1 MIKFLQEGVNMTN
14 PFDKISK
21 ANIVKLLKLLEAHT
35 MVFTKDMTIS
45 KTIIDKKSIGIVTKG
60 YIQILRNNDDGNDTL
75 IDELF
80 ENDIIASSI
89 SYTEANE
96 YEMIAKEE
104 THVILFDED
113 TLMNIEDTS
122 KTYYNQFIKNLFLI
136 LNEKNK
142 LKNERL
148 QIITKKSIR
157 DKLLEYFYINRKK
170 TGSNNIYLPYNYTA
184 LADYLGVNR
193 SALMRELKNLKD
205 EGFIESKSRKI
216 KLLY

>member
-1 MIKFLQEGVNMTN
+1 MIK
-14 PFDKISK
+14 PFENISK
-21 ANIVKLLKLLEAHT
+21 NNIDKLLKMLKAHT
-35 MVFTKDMTIS
+35 IIFNKDSIIS
-45 KTIIDKKSIGIVTKG
+45 KSFIDQKTIGIITKG
-60 YIQILRNNDDGNDTL
+60 YIQVIRNSYDGND
-75 IDELF
+75 IVVEEYE

-89 SYTEANE
+89 SYVESSE
-96 YEMIAKEE
+96 YQLLSKED
-104 THVILFDED
+104 TFIILFDED
-113 TLMNIEDTS
+113 TLMNNEDTS
-122 KTYYNQFIKNLFLI
+122 KTYFNQFIKNLFLI

-142 LKNERL
+142 IKNERL

-157 DKLLEYFYINRKK
+157 DKLLEYFHINRKK

-205 EGFIESKSRKI
+205 EGFIESKGHKI

>member
-1 MIKFLQEGVNMTN
+1 MIK

-21 ANIVKLLKLLEAHT
+21 NNIDKLLKLLEAHT
-35 MVFTKDMTIS
+35 IIFNKDSIIAKS
-45 KTIIDKKSIGIVTKG
+45 FIDKKTIGIIIKG
-60 YIQILRNNDDGNDTL
+60 YVQVMRNSYDGNNIVVEEYEED
-75 IDELF
+75 
-80 ENDIIASSI
+80 DILASSI
-89 SYTEANE
+89 SYVESNE
-96 YEMIAKEE
+96 YELISKED
-104 THVILFDED
+104 THIILFDED
-113 TLMNIEDTS
+113 TLMNIEDTT

-142 LKNERL
+142 IKNERI

-157 DKLLEYFYINRKK
+157 DKLLEYFAINRRK

-205 EGFIESKSRKI
+205 EGFIETKSHRI

>member
-1 MIKFLQEGVNMTN
+1 MTN

-35 MVFTKDMTIS
+35 MIFNKESIIS
-45 KTIIDKKSIGIVTKG
+45 KTIIDKKTIGIITNG
-60 YIQILRNNDDGNDTL
+60 YIQIVRNNYDGNNY
-75 IDELF
+75 IIEELF

-89 SYTEANE
+89 SYVESSE

-104 THVILFDED
+104 THIILFDED

-136 LNEKNK
+136 LNDKNK
-142 LKNERL
+142 IKNERI

-184 LADYLGVNR
+184 LSDYLGVNR

-205 EGFIESKSRKI
+205 EGFIESKGHRI

>member
-1 MIKFLQEGVNMTN
+1 MIK

-21 ANIVKLLKLLEAHT
+21 NNIDKLLKMLEAHT
-35 MVFTKDMTIS
+35 IIFNKDAIIS
-45 KTIIDKKSIGIVTKG
+45 KSIIDKKTIGIITKG
-60 YIQILRNNDDGNDTL
+60 YVQVIRNNFDGNEIVVEEYQED
-75 IDELF
+75 
-80 ENDIIASSI
+80 DIIASSI
-89 SYTEANE
+89 SYVESSE
-96 YEMIAKEE
+96 YRLISKEE
-104 THVILFDED
+104 TYIILFDED

-142 LKNERL
+142 IKNERL

-157 DKLLEYFYINRKK
+157 DKLLEYFHINRKK

-193 SALMRELKNLKD
+193 SALMRELKNLK
-205 EGFIESKSRKI
+205 EERFIETKGHLI

>member
-1 MIKFLQEGVNMTN
+1 MIK
-14 PFDKISK
+14 PFEKISK
-21 ANIVKLLKLLEAHT
+21 NNIDKLLKMLEAHT
-35 MVFTKDMTIS
+35 IVFKKDAIIS
-45 KTIIDKKSIGIVTKG
+45 KSIIDKKTIGIITKG
-60 YIQILRNNDDGNDTL
+60 YIQVMRNSYDGND
-75 IDELF
+75 IVVEEF
-80 ENDIIASSI
+80 EEDDIIASSI
-89 SYTEANE
+89 SYVESSE
-96 YEMIAKEE
+96 YQLISKEE
-104 THVILFDED
+104 SYIILFDED

-142 LKNERL
+142 IKNERL

-157 DKLLEYFYINRKK
+157 DKLLEYFHINRKK

-184 LADYLGVNR
+184 LSDYLGVNR

-205 EGFIESKSRKI
+205 EGFIESKGHKI

>member
-1 MIKFLQEGVNMTN
+1 MIK
-14 PFDKISK
+14 PFEKISK
-21 ANIVKLLKLLEAHT
+21 NNIDKLLKMLEAHPII
-35 MVFTKDMTIS
+35 FNKDAIIPKS
-45 KTIIDKKSIGIVTKG
+45 IIDKKTIGVITKG
-60 YIQILRNNDDGNDTL
+60 YIQVLRNSYDGND
-75 IDELF
+75 IVVEEYEED
-80 ENDIIASSI
+80 DIIASSI
-89 SYTEANE
+89 SYVESSE
-96 YEMIAKEE
+96 YQLISKEE
-104 THVILFDED
+104 TYIILFDED

-122 KTYYNQFIKNLFLI
+122 KAYYNQFIKNLFLI

-142 LKNERL
+142 IKNERL

-184 LADYLGVNR
+184 LSDYLGVNR

-205 EGFIESKSRKI
+205 EGFIESKGHRI

>member
-1 MIKFLQEGVNMTN
+1 MIK
-14 PFDKISK
+14 PFENISK
-21 ANIVKLLKLLEAHT
+21 NNIDKLLKMLKAHT
-35 MVFTKDMTIS
+35 IIFNKDSIIS
-45 KTIIDKKSIGIVTKG
+45 KSFIDKKTIGIITKG
-60 YIQILRNNDDGNDTL
+60 YIQVIRNSYDGND
-75 IDELF
+75 IVVEEYE

-89 SYTEANE
+89 SYVESSE
-96 YEMIAKEE
+96 YQLLSKED
-104 THVILFDED
+104 TFIILFDED
-113 TLMNIEDTS
+113 TLMNNEDTS
-122 KTYYNQFIKNLFLI
+122 KTYFNQFIKNLFLI

-142 LKNERL
+142 IKNERL

-157 DKLLEYFYINRKK
+157 DKLLEYFHINRKK

-205 EGFIESKSRKI
+205 EGFIESKGHKI

>member
-1 MIKFLQEGVNMTN
+1 MIR

-21 ANIVKLLKLLEAHT
+21 NNIDKLLKLLEAHT
-35 MVFTKDMTIS
+35 IIFNKDSIIAKS
-45 KTIIDKKSIGIVTKG
+45 FIDKKTIGVILKG
-60 YIQILRNNDDGNDTL
+60 YIQVMRNSYDGND
-75 IDELF
+75 IVVEEYEED
-80 ENDIIASSI
+80 DILASSI
-89 SYTEANE
+89 SYVDSNE
-96 YEMIAKEE
+96 YELISKEE

-142 LKNERL
+142 IKNERL

-157 DKLLEYFYINRKK
+157 DKLLEYFTINRRK

-184 LADYLGVNR
+184 FADYLGVNR

-205 EGFIESKSRKI
+205 EGFIETKGHRI
-216 KLLY
+216 KLLYQSIFK

>member
-1 MIKFLQEGVNMTN
+1 MIK

-21 ANIVKLLKLLEAHT
+21 NNIDKLLKMLEAHT
-35 MVFTKDMTIS
+35 IIFNKDAIIS
-45 KTIIDKKSIGIVTKG
+45 KSIIDKKTIGIITKG
-60 YIQILRNNDDGNDTL
+60 YVQVIRNNFDGNEIVVEEYQED
-75 IDELF
+75 
-80 ENDIIASSI
+80 DIIASSI
-89 SYTEANE
+89 SYVESSE
-96 YEMIAKEE
+96 YRLISKEE
-104 THVILFDED
+104 TYIILFDED

-122 KTYYNQFIKNLFLI
+122 KAYYNQFIKNLFLKKKK
-136 LNEKNK
+136 KNK
-142 LKNERL
+142 IKNERL

-157 DKLLEYFYINRKK
+157 DKLLEYFHINRKK

-205 EGFIESKSRKI
+205 EGFIESKGHII

>member
-1 MIKFLQEGVNMTN
+1 MIK

-21 ANIVKLLKLLEAHT
+21 NNVEKLLKLLEAHT
-35 MVFTKDMTIS
+35 IIFNKDTIIS
-45 KTIIDKKSIGIVTKG
+45 KSFIDKKTVGIITKG
-60 YIQILRNNDDGNDTL
+60 YIHVIRNSYDGND
-75 IDELF
+75 IVVEEF
-80 ENDIIASSI
+80 EEDDIIASSI
-89 SYTEANE
+89 SYVESSE
-96 YEMIAKEE
+96 YELISKEE
-104 THVILFDED
+104 THIILFDED

-142 LKNERL
+142 IKNERL

-170 TGSNNIYLPYNYTA
+170 TGSNNIYLPYNYTSF
-184 LADYLGVNR
+184 ADYLGVNR

-205 EGFIESKSRKI
+205 EGFIESKGHKI